1 MKQIKINCTD
11 TQGAIHV
18 INVNTNDT
26 DNKTILA
33 VIADRL
39 GYLTRSKVKVV
50 TDKAGIITTFI
61 VTTPLTEL
69 TINIMKYFFSDP
81 LAYCKFNI
89 MATSEHGMI
98 EAGLNSVLFRHTLRL
113 DNQDVGYSIVAIW
126 DTDASDTTFFKPL
139 ETSKDVNIHVFQNE
153 ANLYEFLTD
162 LIGECTTTY
171 RNARLR
177 SVLKDHMYETIHP
190 AYLELIDKE
199 LDSITTC
206 SFPIKQN
213 TIYSG
218 TDKKY
223 SFDVYTKIFQDYLA
237 HHKDHEIYLFHNK
250 DHFYFIFSHQAK
262 HDLIKQHI
270 DQDYSDKLFL
280 AGFTSYPDS
289 ITIPETNTIDPGLE
303 IPNTYCWLFSDRADV
318 HGILKDVLLNTILKE
333 PSEVKVD
340 TDIDLSGVTL

>member
-1 MKQIKINCTD
+1 MKQIKISCTD
-11 TQGAIHV
+11 TNGLNHLIG
-18 INVNTNDT
+18 VNTNDV
-26 DNKTILA
+26 DSKSILA
-33 VIADRL
+33 TIAVGL
-39 GYLTRSKVKVV
+39 ASLTRSKVDVV
-50 TDKAGIITTFI
+50 TDVAGVITTFN
-61 VTTPLTEL
+61 VTVPLTEL

-81 LAYCKFNI
+81 LIYRKFNI
-89 MATSEHGMI
+89 MATNEHATI
-98 EAGLNSVLFRHTLRL
+98 EAGLSSVLFRHTLRL
-113 DNQDVGYSIVAIW
+113 DNQDVGYSIAAIW
-126 DTDASDTTFFKPL
+126 DTDACDTTFFKPL
-139 ETSKDVNIHVFQNE
+139 DNKDTSIHVFQD
-153 ANLYEFLTD
+153 ASNLYEFLTD
-162 LIGECTTTY
+162 LIGECTATY

-177 SVLKDHMYETIHP
+177 NLLKTRDYESIDP

-199 LDSITTC
+199 VACINTC
-206 SFPIKQN
+206 TFPIKQN

-218 TDKKY
+218 NDKKY

-250 DHFYFIFSHQAK
+250 DHFYFIFSTQTK

-318 HGILKDVLLNTILKE
+318 HGILKDVLLNTILKT

>member
-1 MKQIKINCTD
+1 MKQIKISCTD
-11 TQGAIHV
+11 TNGLNHLIG
-18 INVNTNDT
+18 VNTNDV
-26 DNKTILA
+26 DSKSILA
-33 VIADRL
+33 TIAVGL
-39 GYLTRSKVKVV
+39 ASLTRSKVDVV
-50 TDKAGIITTFI
+50 TDVAGVITTFN
-61 VTTPLTEL
+61 VTVPLTEL

-81 LAYCKFNI
+81 LIYRKFNI
-89 MATSEHGMI
+89 MATNEHATI
-98 EAGLNSVLFRHTLRL
+98 EAGLSSVLFRHTLRL
-113 DNQDVGYSIVAIW
+113 ENQDVGYSIAAIW
-126 DTDASDTTFFKPL
+126 DTDACDTTFFKPL
-139 ETSKDVNIHVFQNE
+139 DNKDTSIHVFQD
-153 ANLYEFLTD
+153 ASNLYEFLTD
-162 LIGECTTTY
+162 LIGECTATY

-177 SVLKDHMYETIHP
+177 NLLKTRDYESIDP

-199 LDSITTC
+199 VACINTC
-206 SFPIKQN
+206 TFPIKQN

-218 TDKKY
+218 NDKKY

-250 DHFYFIFSHQAK
+250 DHFYFIFSTQAK

-318 HGILKDVLLNTILKE
+318 HGILKDVLLNTILKT

>member
-1 MKQIKINCTD
+1 MKQIKISCTD
-11 TQGAIHV
+11 TNGLNHLIG
-18 INVNTNDT
+18 VNTNDV
-26 DNKTILA
+26 DSKSILA
-33 VIADRL
+33 TIAVGL
-39 GYLTRSKVKVV
+39 ASLTRSKVDVV
-50 TDKAGIITTFI
+50 TDVAGVITTFN
-61 VTTPLTEL
+61 VTVPLTEL

-81 LAYCKFNI
+81 LIYRKFNI
-89 MATSEHGMI
+89 MATNEHATI
-98 EAGLNSVLFRHTLRL
+98 EAGLSSVLFRHTLRL
-113 DNQDVGYSIVAIW
+113 DNQDVGYAIAAIW
-126 DTDASDTTFFKPL
+126 DTDACDTTFFKPL
-139 ETSKDVNIHVFQNE
+139 DNKDTSIHVFQD
-153 ANLYEFLTD
+153 ASNLYEFLTD
-162 LIGECTTTY
+162 LIGECTATY

-177 SVLKDHMYETIHP
+177 NLLKTRDYKSIDP

-199 LDSITTC
+199 VACINTC

-218 TDKKY
+218 NDKKY

>member
-1 MKQIKINCTD
+1 MKQIKIICTD
-11 TQGAIHV
+11 TSGLNHLIG
-18 INVNTNDT
+18 VNTNDV
-26 DNKTILA
+26 DNKSILA
-33 VIADRL
+33 TIAVGL
-39 GYLTRSKVKVV
+39 ASLTRSKVDVV
-50 TDKAGIITTFI
+50 TDVAGVITTFN
-61 VTTPLTEL
+61 VTVPLTEL

-81 LAYCKFNI
+81 LIYRKFNI
-89 MATSEHGMI
+89 MATNEHATI
-98 EAGLNSVLFRHTLRL
+98 EAGLSSVLFRHTLRL
-113 DNQDVGYSIVAIW
+113 ENQDVGYAIAAIW
-126 DTDASDTTFFKPL
+126 DTDACDTAFFKPL
-139 ETSKDVNIHVFQNE
+139 DSKDSYIHVFQD
-153 ANLYEFLTD
+153 ASNLYEFLTD
-162 LIGECTTTY
+162 LIGECIATY

-177 SVLKDHMYETIHP
+177 NLLKTRDYESIDP

-199 LDSITTC
+199 VACINTC
-206 SFPIKQN
+206 TFPIKQN

-218 TDKKY
+218 HDKKY

-237 HHKDHEIYLFHNK
+237 HHEDHEIYLFHNK
-250 DHFYFIFSHQAK
+250 DHFYFIFSNQAK
-262 HDLIKQHI
+262 HNLIKQHI

-333 PSEVKVD
+333 TLEVKVD

>member
-1 MKQIKINCTD
+1 MKQIKITCID
-11 TQGAIHV
+11 TQGYHHLIG
-18 INVNTNDT
+18 VNTNDV
-26 DNKTILA
+26 DSKTILA
-33 VIADRL
+33 TIADRL
-39 GYLTRSKVKVV
+39 SFLTRSKVDVV
-50 TDKAGIITTFI
+50 TDVAGVITTFN
-61 VTTPLTEL
+61 VTVPLTEL

-98 EAGLNSVLFRHTLRL
+98 EAGLSSVLFRHTLRL

-177 SVLKDHMYETIHP
+177 SVLKDHLYETIHP

-199 LDSITTC
+199 LDNITTC

-223 SFDVYTKIFQDYLA
+223 GFEVYTKIFQDYLA
-237 HHKDHEIYLFHNK
+237 QHEDNKIYLFYNK
-250 DHFYFIFSHQAK
+250 DHFYFIFSNQAK
-262 HDLIKQHI
+262 QDLIKQHI
-270 DQDYSDKLFL
+270 DEKYSDKLFFGGL
-280 AGFTSYPDS
+280 TQYPDP
-289 ITIPETNTIDPGLE
+289 IVVPERSKVNPGLTLL
-303 IPNTYCWLFSDRADV
+303 NTYSWLFNDNVDI
-318 HGILKDVLLNTILKE
+318 HGILKDVLLNTLLKE
-333 PSEVKVD
+333 TIQVHID
-340 TDIDLSGVTL
+340 TEIDLSGETI

>member
-1 MKQIKINCTD
+1 MKQIKISCTD
-11 TQGAIHV
+11 TNGLNHLIG
-18 INVNTNDT
+18 VNTNDV
-26 DNKTILA
+26 DNKSILA
-33 VIADRL
+33 TIAVGL
-39 GYLTRSKVKVV
+39 ASLTRSKVDVV
-50 TDKAGIITTFI
+50 TDVAGVITTFN
-61 VTTPLTEL
+61 VTVPLTEL

-81 LAYCKFNI
+81 LIYRKFNI
-89 MATSEHGMI
+89 MATNEHATI
-98 EAGLNSVLFRHTLRL
+98 EAGLSSVLFRHTLRL
-113 DNQDVGYSIVAIW
+113 ENQDVGYAIAAIW
-126 DTDASDTTFFKPL
+126 DTDACDTTFFKPL
-139 ETSKDVNIHVFQNE
+139 DSKDTSIHVFQD
-153 ANLYEFLTD
+153 ASNLYEFLTD
-162 LIGECTTTY
+162 LIGECIATY
-171 RNARLR
+171 RNACLR
-177 SVLKDHMYETIHP
+177 HLLKTRDYEFIDP
-190 AYLELIDKE
+190 AYLELIDKG
-199 LDSITTC
+199 LDCITTC
-206 SFPIKQN
+206 TFPIKQN

-218 TDKKY
+218 NDKKY

-318 HGILKDVLLNTILKE
+318 HGILKDVLLNTILKA

-340 TDIDLSGVTL
+340 TEIDLSGETI

>member
-1 MKQIKINCTD
+1 MKQIKISCTD
-11 TQGAIHV
+11 TNGLNHLIG
-18 INVNTNDT
+18 VNTNDV
-26 DNKTILA
+26 DSKSILA
-33 VIADRL
+33 TIAVGL
-39 GYLTRSKVKVV
+39 ASLTRSKVDVV
-50 TDKAGIITTFI
+50 TDIAGVITTFN
-61 VTTPLTEL
+61 VTVPLTEL

-81 LAYCKFNI
+81 LIYRKFNI
-89 MATSEHGMI
+89 MATNEHATI
-98 EAGLNSVLFRHTLRL
+98 EAGLSSVLFRHTLRL
-113 DNQDVGYSIVAIW
+113 DNQDVGYAIAAIW
-126 DTDASDTTFFKPL
+126 DTDACDTTFFKPL
-139 ETSKDVNIHVFQNE
+139 DNKDTSIHVFQD
-153 ANLYEFLTD
+153 ASNLYEFLTD
-162 LIGECTTTY
+162 LIGECIATY

-177 SVLKDHMYETIHP
+177 HLLKTRDYESIDP

-199 LDSITTC
+199 LACINTC
-206 SFPIKQN
+206 TFPIKQN

-218 TDKKY
+218 HDKKY

-270 DQDYSDKLFL
+270 DQDYGDKLFL

-333 PSEVKVD
+333 TLEVKVD

>member
-11 TQGAIHV
+11 TNGLNHLIG
-18 INVNTNDT
+18 VNTNDV
-26 DNKTILA
+26 DSKTILA
-33 VIADRL
+33 TIAVGL
-39 GYLTRSKVKVV
+39 ASLTRSKVDVV
-50 TDKAGIITTFI
+50 TDVAGVITTFN
-61 VTTPLTEL
+61 VTVPLTEL

-81 LAYCKFNI
+81 LIYRKFNI
-89 MATSEHGMI
+89 MATNEHATI
-98 EAGLNSVLFRHTLRL
+98 EAGLSSVLFRHTLRL
-113 DNQDVGYSIVAIW
+113 DNQDVGYSIAAIW
-126 DTDASDTTFFKPL
+126 DTDACDTTFFKPL
-139 ETSKDVNIHVFQNE
+139 DNKDTSIHVFQD
-153 ANLYEFLTD
+153 ASNLYEYLTD
-162 LIGECTTTY
+162 LIGECTATY

-177 SVLKDHMYETIHP
+177 NLLKTRDYESIDP
-190 AYLELIDKE
+190 AYLELIDKG
-199 LDSITTC
+199 LDCITTC

-213 TIYSG
+213 TIYSDN
-218 TDKKY
+218 DKKY

-237 HHKDHEIYLFHNK
+237 NHEDHEIYLFHNK
-250 DHFYFIFSHQAK
+250 DHFYFIFSTQAK
-262 HDLIKQHI
+262 HHLIKQHI

-289 ITIPETNTIDPGLE
+289 ITIPETNTIDPGLA

>member
-1 MKQIKINCTD
+1 MKQIKISCVD
-11 TQGAIHV
+11 THGLNHLIG
-18 INVNTNDT
+18 VNTNDT

-98 EAGLNSVLFRHTLRL
+98 EAGLSSVLFRHTLRL

-126 DTDASDTTFFKPL
+126 DTDACDTTFFKPL

-177 SVLKDHMYETIHP
+177 SVLKDHLYETIHP

-223 SFDVYTKIFQDYLA
+223 GFEVYTKIFHDYLNQ
-237 HHKDHEIYLFHNK
+237 HEDNSIYLFYNK
-250 DHFYFIFSHQAK
+250 DHFYFIFSNQAK
-262 HDLIKQHI
+262 QDLIKQHI
-270 DQDYSDKLFL
+270 DEKYSDKLFFGGL
-280 AGFTSYPDS
+280 TQYPDP
-289 ITIPETNTIDPGLE
+289 IIVPERSKVNPGLVL
-303 IPNTYCWLFSDRADV
+303 PNTYSWLFNDNVDI
-318 HGILKDVLLNTILKE
+318 HGILKDVLLNTLLKE

-340 TDIDLSGVTL
+340 TTIDLSGVTL

>member
-1 MKQIKINCTD
+1 MKQIKISCTD
-11 TQGAIHV
+11 TNGLNHLIS
-18 INVNTNDT
+18 VNTNDV
-26 DNKTILA
+26 DSKTILA
-33 VIADRL
+33 TIAVGL
-39 GYLTRSKVKVV
+39 ASLTRSKVDVV
-50 TDKAGIITTFI
+50 TDVAGVITTFN
-61 VTTPLTEL
+61 VTVPLTEL

-81 LAYCKFNI
+81 LIYRKFNI
-89 MATSEHGMI
+89 MATNEHATI
-98 EAGLNSVLFRHTLRL
+98 EAGLSSVLFRHTLRL
-113 DNQDVGYSIVAIW
+113 DNQDVGYSIAAIW
-126 DTDASDTTFFKPL
+126 DTDACDTTFFKPL
-139 ETSKDVNIHVFQNE
+139 DNKDTSIHVFQD
-153 ANLYEFLTD
+153 ASNLYEFLTD
-162 LIGECTTTY
+162 LIGECTATY

-177 SVLKDHMYETIHP
+177 NLLKTRDYESIDP

-199 LDSITTC
+199 VACINTC
-206 SFPIKQN
+206 TFPIKQN

-218 TDKKY
+218 NDKKY

-250 DHFYFIFSHQAK
+250 DHFYFIFSTQAK

>member
-1 MKQIKINCTD
+1 MKQIKISCTD
-11 TQGAIHV
+11 TNGLNHLIG
-18 INVNTNDT
+18 VNTNDV
-26 DNKTILA
+26 DSKSILA
-33 VIADRL
+33 TIAVGL
-39 GYLTRSKVKVV
+39 ASLTRSKVDVV
-50 TDKAGIITTFI
+50 TDVAGVITTFN
-61 VTTPLTEL
+61 VTVPLTEL
-69 TINIMKYFFSDP
+69 MINIMKYFFSDP
-81 LAYCKFNI
+81 LIYRKFII
-89 MATSEHGMI
+89 MATNEHATI
-98 EAGLNSVLFRHTLRL
+98 EAGLSSVLFRHTLRL

-126 DTDASDTTFFKPL
+126 DTEACDTTFFKPL
-139 ETSKDVNIHVFQNE
+139 ETAKDVNIHVFQNE

-223 SFDVYTKIFQDYLA
+223 GFEVYTKIFHDYLA
-237 HHKDHEIYLFHNK
+237 QHEDNKIYLFFNK
-250 DHFYFIFSHQAK
+250 DHFYFIFSNQVK
-262 HDLIKQHI
+262 QDLIKHHI
-270 DQDYSDKLFL
+270 DEKYSDKLYFS
-280 AGFTSYPDS
+280 GFASYPS
-289 ITIPETNTIDPGLE
+289 PIVVPERSKVNPGLTL
-303 IPNTYCWLFSDRADV
+303 PNTYSWLFSDNVDI

-333 PSEVKVD
+333 TLEVRID
-340 TDIDLSGVTL
+340 TEIDLSGESI

>member
-11 TQGAIHV
+11 TNGLNHLIS
-18 INVNTNDT
+18 VNTNDV
-26 DNKTILA
+26 DSKSILA
-33 VIADRL
+33 TIAVGL
-39 GYLTRSKVKVV
+39 ASLTRSKVDVV
-50 TDKAGIITTFI
+50 TDVAGVITTFN
-61 VTTPLTEL
+61 VTVPLTEL

-81 LAYCKFNI
+81 LIYRKFNI
-89 MATSEHGMI
+89 MATNEHATI
-98 EAGLNSVLFRHTLRL
+98 ETGLSSVLFRHTLRL
-113 DNQDVGYSIVAIW
+113 ENQDVGYSIAAIW
-126 DTDASDTTFFKPL
+126 DTDACDTTFFKPL
-139 ETSKDVNIHVFQNE
+139 DNKDTSIHVFQD
-153 ANLYEFLTD
+153 ASNLYEFLTD
-162 LIGECTTTY
+162 LIGECIATY

-177 SVLKDHMYETIHP
+177 NLLKTRDYESIDP

-199 LDSITTC
+199 VDCITTC
-206 SFPIKQN
+206 TFPIKQN

-218 TDKKY
+218 HDKKY

-237 HHKDHEIYLFHNK
+237 HHEDHEIYLFHNK

-262 HDLIKQHI
+262 HNLIKQHI

-303 IPNTYCWLFSDRADV
+303 LPNTYSWLFSDRADV

-333 PSEVKVD
+333 PSEVKID
-340 TDIDLSGVTL
+340 TTIDLSGVTL

>member
-1 MKQIKINCTD
+1 MKQIKISCTD
-11 TQGAIHV
+11 TNGLNHLIG
-18 INVNTNDT
+18 VNTNDV
-26 DNKTILA
+26 DSKSILA
-33 VIADRL
+33 TIAVGL
-39 GYLTRSKVKVV
+39 ASLTRSKVDVV
-50 TDKAGIITTFI
+50 TDVAGVITTFN
-61 VTTPLTEL
+61 VTVPLTEL

-81 LAYCKFNI
+81 LIYRKFNI
-89 MATSEHGMI
+89 MATNEHATI
-98 EAGLNSVLFRHTLRL
+98 EAGLSSVLFRHTLRL
-113 DNQDVGYSIVAIW
+113 ENQDVGYSIAAIW
-126 DTDASDTTFFKPL
+126 DTDACDTTFFKPL
-139 ETSKDVNIHVFQNE
+139 DNKDTSIHVFQD
-153 ANLYEFLTD
+153 ASNLYEFLTD
-162 LIGECTTTY
+162 LIGECIATY

-177 SVLKDHMYETIHP
+177 NLLKTRDYESIDP

-199 LDSITTC
+199 VACINTC
-206 SFPIKQN
+206 TFPIKQN

-218 TDKKY
+218 NDKKY

-250 DHFYFIFSHQAK
+250 DHFYFIFSTQAK

-333 PSEVKVD
+333 TLEVKVD

>member
-1 MKQIKINCTD
+1 MKQIKISCTD
-11 TQGAIHV
+11 TNGLNHLID
-18 INVNTNDT
+18 VNTNDV
-26 DNKTILA
+26 DSKSILA
-33 VIADRL
+33 TIAVGL
-39 GYLTRSKVKVV
+39 ASLTRSKVDVV
-50 TDKAGIITTFI
+50 TDIAGVITTFN
-61 VTTPLTEL
+61 VTVPLTEL

-81 LAYCKFNI
+81 LIYRKFNI
-89 MATSEHGMI
+89 MATNEYATI
-98 EAGLNSVLFRHTLRL
+98 EAGLSSVLFRHTLRL
-113 DNQDVGYSIVAIW
+113 DNQDVGYSIAAIW
-126 DTDASDTTFFKPL
+126 DTDACDTTFFKPL
-139 ETSKDVNIHVFQNE
+139 DNKDTSIHVFQD
-153 ANLYEFLTD
+153 ASNLYEFLTD
-162 LIGECTTTY
+162 LIGECTATY

-177 SVLKDHMYETIHP
+177 NLLKTRDYESIDP

-199 LDSITTC
+199 VACINTC
-206 SFPIKQN
+206 TFPIKQN

-218 TDKKY
+218 HDKKY

-237 HHKDHEIYLFHNK
+237 HHKNHEIYLFHNK
-250 DHFYFIFSHQAK
+250 DHFYFIFSTQAK

-318 HGILKDVLLNTILKE
+318 HGILKDVLLNTILKT

>member
-1 MKQIKINCTD
+1 MKQIKISCTD
-11 TQGAIHV
+11 TNGLNHLIG
-18 INVNTNDT
+18 VNTNDV
-26 DNKTILA
+26 DNKSILA
-33 VIADRL
+33 TIAVGL
-39 GYLTRSKVKVV
+39 ASLTRSKVDVV
-50 TDKAGIITTFI
+50 TDVAGVITTFN
-61 VTTPLTEL
+61 VTVPLTEL

-81 LAYCKFNI
+81 LIYRKFNI
-89 MATSEHGMI
+89 MATNEHATI
-98 EAGLNSVLFRHTLRL
+98 EAGLSSVLFRHTLRL
-113 DNQDVGYSIVAIW
+113 ENQDVGYSIAAIW
-126 DTDASDTTFFKPL
+126 DTDACDTTFFKPL
-139 ETSKDVNIHVFQNE
+139 DNKDTSIHVFQD
-153 ANLYEFLTD
+153 ASNLYEFLTD
-162 LIGECTTTY
+162 LIGECTATY

-177 SVLKDHMYETIHP
+177 NLLKTRDYESIDP

-199 LDSITTC
+199 VACINTC
-206 SFPIKQN
+206 TFPIKQN

-218 TDKKY
+218 NDKKY

-250 DHFYFIFSHQAK
+250 DHFYFIFSTQAK

-318 HGILKDVLLNTILKE
+318 HGILKDVLLNTILKT

>member
-1 MKQIKINCTD
+1 MKQIKISCVD
-11 TQGAIHV
+11 TNNLNHLIG
-18 INVNTNDT
+18 VNTNDV
-26 DNKTILA
+26 DNKSILA
-33 VIADRL
+33 TIAVGL
-39 GYLTRSKVKVV
+39 ASLTRSKVDVV
-50 TDKAGIITTFI
+50 TDVVGVITTFN
-61 VTTPLTEL
+61 VTVPLTEL

-81 LAYCKFNI
+81 LIYRKFNI
-89 MATSEHGMI
+89 MATNEHATI
-98 EAGLNSVLFRHTLRL
+98 EAGLSSVLFRHTLRL
-113 DNQDVGYSIVAIW
+113 DNQDVGYSIAAIW
-126 DTDASDTTFFKPL
+126 DTDACDTTFFKPL
-139 ETSKDVNIHVFQNE
+139 DNKDTSIHVFQD
-153 ANLYEFLTD
+153 ASNLYEFLTD
-162 LIGECTTTY
+162 LIGECTATY

-177 SVLKDHMYETIHP
+177 NLLKTRDYESIDP

-199 LDSITTC
+199 VACINTC
-206 SFPIKQN
+206 TFPIKQN

-218 TDKKY
+218 NDKKY

-250 DHFYFIFSHQAK
+250 DHFYFIFSTQAK

>member
-1 MKQIKINCTD
+1 MKQIKISCVD
-11 TQGAIHV
+11 TSNLNHLIG
-18 INVNTNDT
+18 VNTNDV
-26 DNKTILA
+26 DSKSILA
-33 VIADRL
+33 TIAVGL
-39 GYLTRSKVKVV
+39 SSLTRSKVDVV
-50 TDKAGIITTFI
+50 TDVAGVITTFN
-61 VTTPLTEL
+61 VTVPLTEL

-81 LAYCKFNI
+81 LIYRKFNI
-89 MATSEHGMI
+89 MATNEHVTI
-98 EAGLNSVLFRHTLRL
+98 EAGLSSVLFRHTLRL
-113 DNQDVGYSIVAIW
+113 DNQDVGYSVAAIW
-126 DTDASDTTFFKPL
+126 DTDACDTAFFKPL
-139 ETSKDVNIHVFQNE
+139 DNRDSYIHVFQD
-153 ANLYEFLTD
+153 ASNLYEFLTD
-162 LIGECTTTY
+162 LIGECIATY

-177 SVLKDHMYETIHP
+177 NFLKEHVYESIDP

-199 LDSITTC
+199 VACINTC

-218 TDKKY
+218 NDKKY

-237 HHKDHEIYLFHNK
+237 QHKDHEIYLFYNK
-250 DHFYFIFSHQAK
+250 DHFYFIFSTQAK

-270 DQDYSDKLFL
+270 DQDYSDDLFF
-280 AGFTSYPDS
+280 AGLTQYPDP

-340 TDIDLSGVTL
+340 TTIDLSGVTL